1 MSGEELLLNVGN
13 TYPHLFHKNKVMIQ
27 QIGRFIHEAV
37 FVFVHRFNQAFGT
50 FRRFPIGINNRVV
63 FDNSSSPYRIQE
75 TDPCGSASQNTWI
88 HTKTRLKHPPTDV
101 ATEEKVVA
109 FD

>member
-1 MSGEELLLNVGN
+1 MREQGDIFLLLNKYLPISGEELLLNIGN
-13 TYPHLFHKNKVMIQ
+13 TDPHLFHKNKVMIQ

-37 FVFVHRFNQAFGT
+37 FVFIHRFNQAFGT

-75 TDPCGSASQNTWI
+75 TDPCGSASQNT
-88 HTKTRLKHPPTDV
+88 
-101 ATEEKVVA
+101 
-109 FD
+109 